1 VTGPQKSEGIGRVP
15 HVRQSVRGPKT
26 KGAAPTNAFTQST
39 SNANPTHLTDTDR
52 ALESTIL
59 ELLSH
64 RGPGKTICPS
74 DAARLLKPNG
84 WEELMV
90 KTRAAAKRLVA
101 EGRIVITQRGKVI
114 DPSNVKG
121 AIRLRI
127 R

>member
-1 VTGPQKSEGIGRVP
+1 MGEAQQWFSSNL
-15 HVRQSVRGPKT
+15 SVMT
-26 KGAAPTNAFTQST
+26 HPTN
-39 SNANPTHLTDTDR
+39 LTDTDR

-59 ELLSH
+59 ELLSR

-74 DAARLLKPNG
+74 DAARLLSPSG
-84 WEELMV
+84 WEELME

>member
-1 VTGPQKSEGIGRVP
+1 VTGPQKSEVTGRVP
-15 HVRQSVRGPKT
+15 HVRQSVRGTKT
-26 KGAAPTNAFTQST
+26 MVEAPTNAFTKST
-39 SNANPTHLTDTDR
+39 SNAKPTHLTDTDR

-59 ELLSH
+59 ELLSR

-74 DAARLLKPNG
+74 DAARLLSPSG
-84 WEELMV
+84 WEELME
-90 KTRAAAKRLVA
+90 KTRAAAQRLVA